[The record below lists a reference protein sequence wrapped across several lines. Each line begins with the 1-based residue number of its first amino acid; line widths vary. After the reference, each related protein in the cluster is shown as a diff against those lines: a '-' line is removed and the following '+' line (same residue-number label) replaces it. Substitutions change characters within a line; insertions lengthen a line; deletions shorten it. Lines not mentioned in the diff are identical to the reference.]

1 MHNPAI
7 VALAVLRMKK
17 TDLVKNLAKKI
28 QGKMQTA
35 AVPGRFGDGAAHVPD
50 RREQRK
56 LDQAAGLVPF
66 AVKLHGDLVKQLQAL
81 AAAGDGNLNA
91 LVDRLVRAG
100 LAAQA
105 SAPAAPVKVA
115 KVAKKAAVPAPAPA
129 PVTTAS
135 APKKPVAAKKV
146 AAEKAPAKQAP
157 AKTAAAKKAAAKK
170 AVALTSGKTPA
181 KTPVKKTAA
190 KAAR

>member
-35 AVPGRFGDGAAHVPD
+35 AVPGRFGEGAAQVPD

-66 AVKLHGDLVKQLQAL
+66 AVKLHGDLVKQLQAV
-81 AAAGDGNLNA
+81 AAAGDGNLNT

-100 LAAQA
+100 L
-105 SAPAAPVKVA
+105 SAEPQVAAP
-115 KVAKKAAVPAPAPA
+115 
-129 PVTTAS
+129 
-135 APKKPVAAKKV
+135 KPVAAKKAPAKKV
-146 AAEKAPAKQAP
+146 PAKDAPAKKAPAKKAP
-157 AKTAAAKKAAAKK
+157 A
-170 AVALTSGKTPA
+170 
-181 KTPVKKTAA
+181 KKTAA

>member
-7 VALAVLRMKK
+7 VALAVRRMKR

-28 QGKMQTA
+28 EVKMQAT
-35 AVPGRFGDGAAHVPD
+35 AVPGRFGDGAAHLPD

-81 AAAGDGNLNA
+81 AAEGGGNLNA

-105 SAPAAPVKVA
+105 TAPSAPAKAA
-115 KVAKKAAVPAPAPA
+115 KVAKK
-129 PVTTAS
+129 
-135 APKKPVAAKKV
+135 
-146 AAEKAPAKQAP
+146 
-157 AKTAAAKKAAAKK
+157 AAAKKAAAKK

-181 KTPVKKTAA
+181 KSPAKPPAKKTAT